1 MTIAVKFIGSLRHI
15 SGTGEL
21 ALSCK
26 SYVAI
31 RELMNEIIKELP
43 ELKRS
48 LIDQQFGDPR
58 PNTNTLVLVNGR
70 EISVLDG
77 LETKLKDG
85 DEVVLIPFVHG
96 G

>member
-1 MTIAVKFIGSLRHI
+1 MTIAIKFIGSLRHVL
-15 SGTGEL
+15 GTGEL

-58 PNTNTLVLVNGR
+58 PNALVLVNGR

>member
-1 MTIAVKFIGSLRHI
+1 MTIAIKFIGSLRHVL
-15 SGTGEL
+15 GTGEL

-48 LIDQQFGDPR
+48 RIDQQLGDPR
-58 PNTNTLVLVNGR
+58 PNTLVLVNGR

>member
-1 MTIAVKFIGSLRHI
+1 MVLNVKFIGALRHV

-26 SYVAI
+26 SRVAI
-31 RELMNEIIKELP
+31 RELINEIIKELP

-85 DEVVLIPFVHG
+85 DEVVFIPFVHG

>member
-1 MTIAVKFIGSLRHI
+1 VTIAVKFIGSLRHV
-15 SGTGEL
+15 SGTEEL
-21 ALSCK
+21 AISCK
-26 SYVAI
+26 NRVAI
-31 RELMNEIIKELP
+31 RELMREIIKELP
-43 ELKRS
+43 KLKRS
-48 LIDQQFGDPR
+48 LIDQQLEDPR
-58 PNTNTLVLVNGR
+58 PNTLILVNGR

>member
-1 MTIAVKFIGSLRHI
+1 VTIAVKFIGSLRHI

-26 SYVAI
+26 SRVAI
-31 RELMNEIIKELP
+31 RELMNEIIKKLP
-43 ELKRS
+43 ELRRS
-48 LIDQQFGDPR
+48 LIDKQLGQPR
-58 PNTNTLVLVNGR
+58 PNTLVLVNGR
-70 EISVLDG
+70 EISVLNG

>member
-1 MTIAVKFIGSLRHI
+1 LTIAVKFIGSLRHV

-48 LIDQQFGDPR
+48 LIHQQFGDPR
-58 PNTNTLVLVNGR
+58 PNTLVLVNGR

>member
-1 MTIAVKFIGSLRHI
+1 MTIAIKFIGSLRHV

-26 SYVAI
+26 SYIAI

-58 PNTNTLVLVNGR
+58 PNALVLVNGR

>member
-1 MTIAVKFIGSLRHI
+1 VTITVKFIGSLRHV

-21 ALSCK
+21 ALNCK
-26 SYVAI
+26 NRIAI
-31 RELMNEIIKELP
+31 RELTNEIIKERP

-48 LIDQQFGDPR
+48 LIDPQLEDTR
-58 PNTNTLVLVNGR
+58 PNTLILVNGR
-70 EISVLDG
+70 EISVLEG
-77 LETKLKDG
+77 LETKVKDG

>member
-1 MTIAVKFIGSLRHI
+1 VKVTIAVKFIGSLRHV

-31 RELMNEIIKELP
+31 RELMNEITKELP

-48 LIDQQFGDPR
+48 LIGHQLEDPR
-58 PNTNTLVLVNGR
+58 SNTLVLVNGR

-85 DEVVLIPFVHG
+85 DEVVFIPFVHG

>member
-1 MTIAVKFIGSLRHI
+1 LTIAVKFIGSLRHV

-31 RELMNEIIKELP
+31 RELMKELP

-48 LIDQQFGDPR
+48 LIHQQFGDPR
-58 PNTNTLVLVNGR
+58 PNTLVLVNGR

>member
-1 MTIAVKFIGSLRHI
+1 MVLSVKFVGALRHV

-26 SYVAI
+26 SSVAI

-48 LIDQQFGDPR
+48 LIDQQFEDSR
-58 PNTNTLVLVNGR
+58 PNTLILVNGR

-85 DEVVLIPFVHG
+85 DEVLLIPFVHG